1 MSDAPRRGRAWAWPA
16 FVVLACVVVYAPSLQ
31 ARFLADDLFQVSFVD
46 GLFPYRPPWTLYFFA
61 LDDPANTWAHVER
74 GTLPWWTVP
83 HWRFAHLRPLSS
95 LLLDFD
101 YRVLP
106 RDSAWHHVHSMIW
119 LAATILTAHLWLRR
133 LFRGPRKPAGV
144 AAIAAIALLAI
155 AFDESL
161 AWTVAWLANR
171 CSMISATFVALAMWL
186 HIRRRERADAPAF
199 GRDTASET
207 LAWALAFAAGEY
219 AACGLGYLLAYE
231 LVGARG
237 GWRVRMIALLPG
249 AVVLVGFASIYLA
262 IGCGVY
268 GATTYV
274 DPFSDFGVFA
284 AELWTRMSRMA
295 GEVWLGLPG
304 ESERLGV
311 RYDWTGILPRVFDK
325 SDMDEVVRSVTHAK
339 LALGAIALVIGPSW
353 FFARRYLEPEE
364 RRAVTWMALGSV
376 VSMVPL
382 AAIPPATRALLL
394 PTYGSAI
401 FVGAV
406 VVAATRAWRGPA
418 EDGVR
423 RLARFVLPPVAA
435 LLLVQHVVED
445 ARQIRSQLADLL
457 HVQEAYRRFHDND
470 RIHAM
475 DLRGRHVVV
484 LATPGLVTGI
494 HGLSMMN
501 VLGRPMPASWHVL
514 AMGARPYLVRQ
525 HGESTFEL
533 SSVGEAMHA
542 QHQETLFR
550 APRDALHPGASVDLP
565 LFSAEVIH
573 ERPGEGPD
581 AILFRFSVP
590 LDDPSLVFLVAGSD
604 GLEPFTFPPAGRA
617 AALKPPRLPG
627 GPR

>member
-1 MSDAPRRGRAWAWPA
+1 MSTWLARAPAWAWPA
-16 FVVLACVVVYAPSLQ
+16 FVIVASFVLYAPALD

-46 GLFPYRPPWTLYFFA
+46 GIFPYRPPFSLYFFA
-61 LDDPANTWAHVER
+61 LDDPANTWEHVER

-95 LLLDFD
+95 LLLHFD
-101 YRVLP
+101 YTVLP
-106 RDSAWHHVHSMIW
+106 RDSNLHHVHSFLW
-119 LAATILTAHLWLRR
+119 LAAALVAAHLW
-133 LFRGPRKPAGV
+133 FRSVIGPT
-144 AAIAAIALLAI
+144 IAAVALCAV

-171 CSMISATFVALAMWL
+171 CALVSATFVAVALWL
-186 HIRRRERADAPAF
+186 HVRRREAPQPRSWDRLAAAEL
-199 GRDTASET
+199 G
-207 LAWALAFAAGEY
+207 AWALAFAAGEY

-231 LVGARG
+231 LLGTRG
-237 GWRVRMIALLPG
+237 SVRLRLQALVPAG
-249 AVVLVGFASIYLA
+249 VVLVAFAAAYLA

-274 DPFSDFGVFA
+274 DPFTDFGVFA

-304 ESERLGV
+304 ETERLGV
-311 RYDWTGILPRVFDK
+311 RYDWTGVLPRIFD
-325 SDMDEVVRSVTHAK
+325 STDMDEMVRSVTHAK
-339 LALGAIALVIGPSW
+339 LALVAIAIVVPPAWWL
-353 FFARRYLEPEE
+353 ARRHLDPAE
-364 RRAVTWMALGSV
+364 RRTVSWMALGSV
-376 VSMVPL
+376 ISMIPL

-394 PTYGSAI
+394 PTYGSAV

-406 VVAATRAWRGPA
+406 LVAMVRAWRAPVKTLA
-418 EDGVR
+418 HK
-423 RLARFVLPPVAA
+423 LARALLPPISL
-435 LLLVQHVVED
+435 LLLVQHVAVD
-445 ARQIRSQLADLL
+445 AQQVRVQLGDLL
-457 HVQEAYRRFHDND
+457 HVQEAYRKFHDND
-470 RIHAM
+470 EVRAM

-501 VLGRPMPASWHVL
+501 ALGRPMPASWHVL
-514 AMGARPYLVRQ
+514 AMGARPYLVRR
-525 HGESTFEL
+525 HDDHTIEM

-550 APRDALHPGASVDLP
+550 APRDGLHAGDAIELP
-565 LFSAEVIH
+565 LFSAQVIH
-573 ERPGEGPD
+573 ERKNEGPD
-581 AILFRFSVP
+581 AILFRFTYA
-590 LDDPSLVFLVAGSD
+590 LDDPRLVFLAAGPE
-604 GLEPFTFPPAGRA
+604 GLEPFVFPPGGRP

>member
-1 MSDAPRRGRAWAWPA
+1 MNDRVVPRASPWRAWAWPA
-16 FVVLACVVVYAPSLQ
+16 FVVVASFVLYAPALE

-46 GLFPYRPPWTLYFFA
+46 GLFSYRPPFSLYFFA
-61 LDDPANTWAHVER
+61 LDDPANTWQHMER

-106 RDSAWHHVHSMIW
+106 RDSNLHHVHSFLW
-119 LAATILTAHLWLRR
+119 LGATLLGAHLWLRR
-133 LFRGPRKPAGV
+133 VITPAIAGV
-144 AAIAAIALLAI
+144 ALLAI

-171 CSMISATFVALAMWL
+171 CAMISATFVAVAMWL
-186 HIRRRERADAPAF
+186 HVRRREAPIPRAWDRLAVAEL
-199 GRDTASET
+199 A
-207 LAWALAFAAGEY
+207 AWALAFSAGEY

-231 LVGARG
+231 LLGARG
-237 GWRVRMIALLPG
+237 GGLRPRIVALVPAASVL
-249 AVVLVGFASIYLA
+249 AVFATVYLA

-274 DPFSDFGVFA
+274 DPFTDFGVFA
-284 AELWTRMSRMA
+284 SELWTRMSRMA

-304 ESERLGV
+304 ETERLGV
-311 RYDWTGILPRVFDK
+311 RYDWTGVLPRIFDEA
-325 SDMDEVVRSVTHAK
+325 DMDQTVRSITHAQ
-339 LALGAIALVIGPSW
+339 LALASIACIVPTSW
-353 FFARRYLEPEE
+353 WLARRHLDAEE
-364 RRAVTWMALGSV
+364 RRVVAWMALGSV
-376 VSMVPL
+376 VSMIPL

-394 PTYGSAI
+394 PTYGSAV

-406 VVAATRAWRGPA
+406 VVATVRAFRRPA
-418 EDGVR
+418 GTLS
-423 RLARFVLPPVAA
+423 LAIGRAVLPLSS
-435 LLLVQHVVED
+435 LLLLLQHVVAD
-445 ARQIRSQLADLL
+445 AHQIRLQLRDLL
-457 HVQEAYRRFHDND
+457 AVQDSYRRFHDND
-470 RIHAM
+470 TLHAM
-475 DLRGRHVVV
+475 DLSGRHVVV

-501 VLGRPMPASWHVL
+501 VLHRPMPASWHVL
-514 AMGARPYLVRQ
+514 AMGARPYLVRK
-525 HGESTFEL
+525 HDAFTIEL

-550 APRDALHPGASVDLP
+550 APRDGLHTGDTIDLP
-565 LFSAEVIH
+565 LFSAEVLH
-573 ERPGEGPD
+573 ERKGEGPD
-581 AILFRFSVP
+581 AILFRFSMP
-590 LDDPSLVFLVAGSD
+590 LDDPRLVILAAGPD
-604 GLEPFTFPPAGRA
+604 GLEPFTFPPGGRP